1 MHNKKSRPVLEH
13 QGGKGK
19 TFIIILPLLRGAV
32 KAACVTLGFYI
43 AAAAAALNLP
53 ALLAGTL
60 ALNAALGIY
69 FNFGGMA
76 YEDVQRL

>member
-1 MHNKKSRPVLEH
+1 MHNKKSRPVLAH
-13 QGGKGK
+13 HGGKGK
-19 TFIIILPLLRGAV
+19 TFTVILPLLRGAV
-32 KAACVTLGFYI
+32 KLAATTAGIYMV
-43 AAAAAALNLP
+43 AALAALNWP